1 VTAYAHSLPGR
12 PREEWQPLE
21 EHLRNVA
28 EKAAEFAGAF
38 ASQDW
43 AWNAGWLHDVGKIA
57 PEFQAYL
64 ARENNLDDSEYDVA
78 GVGRVNHSSAGAA
91 LAEDLFGKAGVP
103 LGLPLAYLAAG
114 RKNTV
119 PYGLYISHGFVS
131 AHLANQT
138 TFSEDDLELLWK
150 ALSDMFEHDR
160 SAARGL
166 MSTQKLV
173 VFKHGSALGE
183 KSAQSQFARLAV
195 EPIKAP
201 PRSIADYRI
210 TLDGKE
216 LPKDQV
222 RIDVAVA

>member
-1 VTAYAHSLPGR
+1 MTAYAHSLPGR

-103 LGLPLAYLAAG
+103 LGL
-114 RKNTV
+114 
-119 PYGLYISHGFVS
+119 
-131 AHLANQT
+131 
-138 TFSEDDLELLWK
+138 
-150 ALSDMFEHDR
+150 
-160 SAARGL
+160 GL